1 MALPIIPVLLT
12 AGAVYL
18 AYKFFEDEDAKDEDD
33 QPRRPGCSGCP
44 PPPPPGCSPLD
55 LD

>member
-1 MALPIIPVLLT
+1 MIIGPVLFGGLV
-12 AGAVYL
+12 GLIIYE
-18 AYKFFEDEDAKDEDD
+18 FFKDEDAKDEDD